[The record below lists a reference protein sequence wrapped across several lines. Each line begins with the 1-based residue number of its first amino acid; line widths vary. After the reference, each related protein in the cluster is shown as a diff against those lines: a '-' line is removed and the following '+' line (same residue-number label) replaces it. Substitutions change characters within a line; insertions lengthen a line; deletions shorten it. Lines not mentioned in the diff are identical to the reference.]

1 MFLLIRLFF
10 DANVLFTAA
19 HNPKGKAALILQLVK
34 HGLWDG
40 ITSDYI
46 AQETRRNITAKYPEC
61 LAVLEILLSDL
72 KCVSSSTSY
81 VCPIDLPSKD
91 EPVMQDA
98 LAVNATHLLTGD
110 LKHFGRYMNNP
121 DQTMGIIIQTVNDFL
136 IAQHLD
142 D

>member
-1 MFLLIRLFF
+1 MIRLFF

-34 HGLWDG
+34 HGLWEG

-46 AQETRRNITAKYPEC
+46 AQETRRNIMAKYPDR
-61 LAVLEILLSDL
+61 LAALEMLLSDL
-72 KCVSSSTSY
+72 KCVSSTITY

-91 EPVMQDA
+91 KPVMQDA
-98 LAVNATHLLTGD
+98 LAVQASHLLTGD
-110 LKHFGRYMNNP
+110 IKHFGRYRNNP
-121 DQTMGIIIQTVNDFL
+121 KQTMGIIIQTISDFL

-142 D
+142 E